1 MGRGR
6 AETYSSA
13 PVYEYRRAG
22 FSVSTDPERLDLDVI
37 HGFLHHSYW
46 SPGIPRETVVTAV
59 RNSLCFGLYDQQRQ
73 IGFARVITDYTTI
86 AYLAD
91 VFILPH
97 YRGQGLASWLIEC
110 VVQCPNLRQIRKFLL
125 ATRDAHG
132 LYEKVGFE
140 VVSHPERLMNRCQ
153 TPSWYDPNLIVE
165 QAEGQPSE
173 T

>member
-6 AETYSSA
+6 AEADSPA

-37 HGFLHHSYW
+37 HSFLHHSYW
-46 SPGIPRETVVTAV
+46 SPGVPRETVEKAV
-59 RNSLCFGLYDQQRQ
+59 HNSLCFGLYDGPTQV
-73 IGFARVITDYTTI
+73 GFARVVTDYATI

-91 VFILPH
+91 VFVLPP
-97 YRGQGLASWLIEC
+97 YRGQGLASWLVAC
-110 VVQCPNLRQIRKFLL
+110 VVECPCLSEIRNFLL

-140 VVSHPERLMNRCQ
+140 VISHPERLMNRHR
-153 TPSWYDPNLIVE
+153 TMPWYDPTLIVE
-165 QAEGQPSE
+165 Q
-173 T
+173 

>member
-1 MGRGR
+1 MGKGR
-6 AETYSSA
+6 FAAHPPA

-37 HGFLHHSYW
+37 HGFLCHSYW
-46 SPGIPRETVVTAV
+46 SPGIPREAVAAAV
-59 RNSLCFGLYDQQRQ
+59 RNSLCFGLYAQQEQ
-73 IGFARVITDYTTI
+73 IGFARVVTDYVTV

-91 VFILPH
+91 VFVLSN
-97 YRGQGLASWLIEC
+97 YRGQGLATWLVNCVMEC
-110 VVQCPNLRQIRKFLL
+110 PCLQPIRNFLL

-140 VVSHPERLMNRCQ
+140 GLSNPERWMIRRQ
-153 TPSWYDPNLIVE
+153 TPAWHQPDLIVE
-165 QAEGQPSE
+165 